1 MESMS
6 NAPKYIADSRK
17 GFCLG
22 HDTLVDGM
30 LKDGLWDVYNYC
42 GMGVCAES
50 CAEHHAVTRE
60 DQVCLPCS
68 LPHCYEGVHTVQT
81 IQAPL
86 VLLFLKI
93 TLYLE
98 NGEVRLIWGST
109 NDVIELYNIS
119 CLVVAL

>member
-60 DQVCLPCS
+60 DQVKAQGQLCLMTKMILFFSGLSC
-68 LPHCYEGVHTVQT
+68 CYPVTT
-81 IQAPL
+81 
-86 VLLFLKI
+86 
-93 TLYLE
+93 T
-98 NGEVRLIWGST
+98 
-109 NDVIELYNIS
+109 
-119 CLVVAL
+119 